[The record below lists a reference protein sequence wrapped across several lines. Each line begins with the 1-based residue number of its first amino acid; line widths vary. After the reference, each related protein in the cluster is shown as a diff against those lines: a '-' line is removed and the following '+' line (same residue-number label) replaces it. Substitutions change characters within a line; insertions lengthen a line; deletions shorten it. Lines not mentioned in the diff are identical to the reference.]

1 MKNKIITKNLV
12 LLICIVALVSCASNK
27 QVIASGSSEVVE
39 TSTTVTSGVTAGVSG
54 ALTATGTISGWIS
67 DEQAMQTVTPT
78 ADQMPATYN
87 AADYEF
93 NIEDYTAVE
102 IDLSNLAESYAD
114 GDITVEAKKKVV
126 KITLGSAKKYN
137 LIFTGESSVGV
148 TITSE
153 TNDFVLTLQDV
164 SITSQDASDEQAL
177 KTKSTTTCFVVL
189 KGTNTITGCTDSTGA
204 TQTNAIKASGSL
216 VITGDGTLNVT
227 ANTKNGIVSDDVI
240 VVQSGNVN
248 VTLNSET
255 SAGTGIKP
263 VNGYVQNGGTVTV
276 TGLNMTEGCENKGI
290 KVDGD
295 ETESEYGA
303 GKGYILINGG
313 AITINTSGKGMS
325 AGFDTSEDGDL
336 TSSVND
342 PLADVFINNG
352 LIYVTT
358 YATPREDTYAS
369 DGTSN
374 DDGVSPEGIEGKHS
388 VVINGGK
395 IIVNTTD
402 DCINASIDG
411 EATIIINDG
420 LIYANS
426 SDNDAI
432 DCNGTIVI
440 NGGIVIALGSDMP
453 EGGLDCDTDSLF
465 TYTGGTIIA
474 MGGTNQ
480 IPSSSSTT
488 GYVIYSGTSMNM
500 GGFGGGNFGGF
511 GGNTGN
517 FGGGNFGGR
526 GGFDGNFN
534 GNFDGNLDNSN
545 GNTNMT
551 KPDDAP
557 EKPENMPTDM
567 PEMGDNTNTAEKME
581 KPSADA
587 SNGTNPPD
595 MPGNGF
601 DGSFNGSF
609 GGFGTSSSE
618 GTTLAVLDSNGNVV
632 LAFAVPAGSST
643 SSILIASDAFTSG
656 STVTYTSNATIT
668 SSEYTFADALALG
681 SVSVELEDY
690 SVKTLKSNTTSVSF

>member
-1 MKNKIITKNLV
+1 MKNKLITKNLV
-12 LLICIVALVSCASNK
+12 LLICIVALVSCASNN
-27 QVIASGSSEVVE
+27 QLIANGSSEVIE
-39 TSTTVTSGVTAGVSG
+39 TSTTSTTITTG
-54 ALTATGTISGWIS
+54 AITATGTLSGWIS
-67 DEQAMQTVTPT
+67 DEQAMQTVIPT
-78 ADQMPATYN
+78 ADQMPETYN
-87 AADYEF
+87 PEDYKFNIDDYE
-93 NIEDYTAVE
+93 TVE
-102 IDLSNLAESYAD
+102 INLSNLADTYAD

-126 KITLGSAKKYN
+126 KITLGSTKKYN

-164 SITSQDASDEQAL
+164 TITSKDASDEQAL

-189 KGTNTITGCTDSTGA
+189 KGTNTITGCTDSTGE
-204 TQTNAIKASGSL
+204 TQTNAIKATGSF
-216 VITGDGTLNVT
+216 VISGDGTLNVT

-240 VVQSGNVN
+240 VIQSGNVN
-248 VTLNSET
+248 VTLNPET

-263 VNGYVQNGGTVTV
+263 VNGYVQNGGMVTV

-352 LIYVTT
+352 LIKVTT

-395 IIVNTTD
+395 IIINTTD

-411 EATIIINDG
+411 VATIIINDG
-420 LIYANS
+420 LIYARS
-426 SDNDAI
+426 TENDSI

-440 NGGIVIALGSDMP
+440 NGGTLLALGSGMP
-453 EGGLDCDTDSLF
+453 EGGIDCDMDNYF

-474 MGGTNQ
+474 TGGTNQ
-480 IPSSSSTT
+480 IPSSSATT
-488 GYVIYSGTSMNM
+488 GHVIYCGSSMNM
-500 GGFGGGNFGGF
+500 GGFGGGNFGGGNF
-511 GGNTGN
+511 GGGPGN
-517 FGGGNFGGR
+517 FGGGNFGGDNFAGR

-534 GNFDGNLDNSN
+534 
-545 GNTNMT
+545 NTTNNNTMA

-557 EKPENMPTDM
+557 ENMPADM
-567 PEMGDNTNTAEKME
+567 PEQGTQPTDKPNAKPDNLPE
-581 KPSADA
+581 
-587 SNGTNPPD
+587 
-595 MPGNGF
+595 NGF
-601 DGSFNGSF
+601 DETFNPFNNAS
-609 GGFGTSSSE
+609 TESS
-618 GTTLAVLDSNGNVV
+618 TYAVLDAEGNVI
-632 LAFAVPAGSST
+632 LAFTVPAGCDT
-643 SSILIASDAFTSG
+643 SSLLIASDAFNSG
-656 STVTYTSNATIT
+656 CTVTYTSNASIT
-668 SSEYTFADALALG
+668 STEYDFEDCLALG
-681 SVSVELEDY
+681 AVTVQLEDY
-690 SVKTLKSNTTSVSF
+690 SVKTLKSNATNVNF

>member
-1 MKNKIITKNLV
+1 MKSKIITKNLV
-12 LLICIVALVSCASNK
+12 LLICIVALVSCASNNQTVAK
-27 QVIASGSSEVVE
+27 GSTEVVE
-39 TSTTVTSGVTAGVSG
+39 TSTTNAVSTGV
-54 ALTATGTISGWIS
+54 LTATGTISGWIT
-67 DEQAMQTVTPT
+67 DEQAMETVTPSV
-78 ADQMPATYN
+78 DQMPATYN
-87 AADYEF
+87 ASDYEF
-93 NIEDYTAVE
+93 NIDDYSEVE
-102 IDLSNLAESYAD
+102 IDLSNLSDSYAD

-126 KITLGSAKKYN
+126 KITLGSADKYN
-137 LIFTGESSVGV
+137 LILTGESSVGV
-148 TITSE
+148 TITSDS
-153 TNDFVLTLQDV
+153 NDFVLTLQDTT
-164 SITSQDASDEQAL
+164 ITSTDASDEQAL

-189 KGTNTITGCTDSTGA
+189 KGTNTITGCTDSTGE

-248 VTLNSET
+248 VTLNPET

-276 TGLNMTEGCENKGI
+276 TGMNMTEGCENKGI

-313 AITINTSGKGMS
+313 AITINVSGKGMS

-352 LIYVTT
+352 LINITT

-411 EATIIINDG
+411 IATIIINNG
-420 LIYANS
+420 LIYAHS
-426 SDNDAI
+426 SDNDAL
-432 DCNGTIVI
+432 DCNGTIVV
-440 NGGIVIALGSDMP
+440 NGGILIVLGSDVP
-453 EGGLDCDTDSLF
+453 EGGIDCDSDSLF

-480 IPSSSSTT
+480 LPSSSSTT
-488 GYVIYSGTSMNM
+488 GYVIYSGTSMNI
-500 GGFGGGNFGGF
+500 GGFG
-511 GGNTGN
+511 GN
-517 FGGGNFGGR
+517 FGGGNFGGGR
-526 GGFDGNFN
+526 GGFN
-534 GNFDGNLDNSN
+534 GNFDGNFD
-545 GNTNMT
+545 NTNMT

-557 EKPENMPTDM
+557 EKPDNMPQDM
-567 PEMGDNTNTAEKME
+567 PQEMNNAEKME
-581 KPSADA
+581 PPTGTDNTNNTGNADNMASMTPPS
-587 SNGTNPPD
+587 
-595 MPGNGF
+595 MPENGF
-601 DGSFNGSF
+601 NGDFN
-609 GGFGTSSSE
+609 GFGTSSSE
-618 GTTLAVLDSNGNVV
+618 ATTLAVLDSNGNVV
-632 LAFAVPAGSST
+632 LAFAVPSGCST

-656 STVTYTSNATIT
+656 STVTYTSNASIT
-668 SSEYTFADALALG
+668 SSEYTFADSLALG
-681 SVSVELEDY
+681 SVTVNLEDY
-690 SVKTLKSNTTSVSF
+690 SVKTLKTNTTSVSF

>member
-1 MKNKIITKNLV
+1 MKNKLITKNLV
-12 LLICIVALVSCASNK
+12 LLICIVALVSCASNN
-27 QVIASGSSEVVE
+27 QLIANGSSEVIE
-39 TSTTVTSGVTAGVSG
+39 TSTTSTTITTG
-54 ALTATGTISGWIS
+54 AITATGTISGWIS
-67 DEQAMQTVTPT
+67 DEQAMQTVIPT
-78 ADQMPATYN
+78 ADQMPETYN
-87 AADYEF
+87 PEDYEF
-93 NIEDYTAVE
+93 NIDDYETVE
-102 IDLSNLAESYAD
+102 IDLSNLADTYAD

-126 KITLGSAKKYN
+126 KITLGSTKKYN

-164 SITSQDASDEQAL
+164 TITSKDASDEQAL

-189 KGTNTITGCTDSTGA
+189 KGTNTITGCTDSTGE
-204 TQTNAIKASGSL
+204 TQTNAIKATGSF
-216 VITGDGTLNVT
+216 VISGDGTLNVT

-240 VVQSGNVN
+240 VIQSGNVN
-248 VTLNSET
+248 VTLNPET

-352 LIYVTT
+352 LIKVTT

-395 IIVNTTD
+395 IIINTTD

-411 EATIIINDG
+411 VATIIINDG
-420 LIYANS
+420 LIYARS
-426 SDNDAI
+426 TENDSI

-440 NGGIVIALGSDMP
+440 NGGTLLALGSGMP
-453 EGGLDCDTDSLF
+453 EGGIDCDMDNYF

-474 MGGTNQ
+474 TGGTNQ
-480 IPSSSSTT
+480 LPSSSATT
-488 GYVIYSGTSMNM
+488 GYVIYCGSSMNM
-500 GGFGGGNFGGF
+500 GGFGGGNFGG
-511 GGNTGN
+511 GN
-517 FGGGNFGGR
+517 FGGGNFGGGPGNFGGGNFDGR

-534 GNFDGNLDNSN
+534 
-545 GNTNMT
+545 NTTNNNTMA

-557 EKPENMPTDM
+557 ENMPADM
-567 PEMGDNTNTAEKME
+567 PEQGTQPTDKPDAKPDNLPE
-581 KPSADA
+581 
-587 SNGTNPPD
+587 
-595 MPGNGF
+595 NGF
-601 DGSFNGSF
+601 DGTFNPFNNAS
-609 GGFGTSSSE
+609 TESS
-618 GTTLAVLDSNGNVV
+618 TYAVLDAEGNVI
-632 LAFAVPAGSST
+632 LAFTVPAGCDT
-643 SSILIASDAFTSG
+643 SSLLIASDAFNSG
-656 STVTYTSNATIT
+656 CTVTYTSNASIT
-668 SSEYTFADALALG
+668 STEYDFEDFLALG
-681 SVSVELEDY
+681 AVTVQLEDY
-690 SVKTLKSNTTSVSF
+690 SVKTLKSNATNVNF

>member
-1 MKNKIITKNLV
+1 MKNKLITKNLV
-12 LLICIVALVSCASNK
+12 LLICIVALVSCASNN
-27 QVIASGSSEVVE
+27 QLIANGSSEVIE
-39 TSTTVTSGVTAGVSG
+39 TSTTSTTITTG
-54 ALTATGTISGWIS
+54 AITATGTISGWIS
-67 DEQAMQTVTPT
+67 DEQAMQTVIPT
-78 ADQMPATYN
+78 ADQMPETYN
-87 AADYEF
+87 PEDYKFNIDDYE
-93 NIEDYTAVE
+93 TVE
-102 IDLSNLAESYAD
+102 INLSNLADTYAD

-126 KITLGSAKKYN
+126 KITLGSTKKYN

-164 SITSQDASDEQAL
+164 TITSKDASDEQAL

-189 KGTNTITGCTDSTGA
+189 KGTNTITGCTDSTGE
-204 TQTNAIKASGSL
+204 TQTNAIKATGSF
-216 VITGDGTLNVT
+216 VISGDGTLNVT

-240 VVQSGNVN
+240 VIQSGNVN
-248 VTLNSET
+248 VTLNPET

-263 VNGYVQNGGTVTV
+263 VNGYVQNGGMVTV

-352 LIYVTT
+352 LIKVTT

-395 IIVNTTD
+395 IIINTTD

-411 EATIIINDG
+411 VATIIINDG
-420 LIYANS
+420 LIYARS
-426 SDNDAI
+426 TENDSI

-440 NGGIVIALGSDMP
+440 NGGTLLALGSGMP
-453 EGGLDCDTDSLF
+453 EGGIDCDMDNYF

-474 MGGTNQ
+474 TGGTNQ
-480 IPSSSSTT
+480 LPSSSATT
-488 GYVIYSGTSMNM
+488 GYVIYCGSSMNM
-500 GGFGGGNFGGF
+500 GGFGGGNFGGGNF
-511 GGNTGN
+511 GGGPGN
-517 FGGGNFGGR
+517 FGGGNFGGDNFAGR

-534 GNFDGNLDNSN
+534 
-545 GNTNMT
+545 NTTNNNTMA

-557 EKPENMPTDM
+557 ENMPADM
-567 PEMGDNTNTAEKME
+567 PEQGTQPTDKPDAKPDNLPE
-581 KPSADA
+581 
-587 SNGTNPPD
+587 
-595 MPGNGF
+595 NGF
-601 DGSFNGSF
+601 DETFNPFNNAS
-609 GGFGTSSSE
+609 TESS
-618 GTTLAVLDSNGNVV
+618 TYAVLDAEGNVI
-632 LAFAVPAGSST
+632 LAFTVPAGCDT
-643 SSILIASDAFTSG
+643 SSLLIASDAFNSG
-656 STVTYTSNATIT
+656 CTVTYTSNASIT
-668 SSEYTFADALALG
+668 STEYDFEDFLALG
-681 SVSVELEDY
+681 AVTVQLEDY
-690 SVKTLKSNTTSVSF
+690 SVKTLKSNATSVNF

>member
-102 IDLSNLAESYAD
+102 IDLSNLAESYANE
-114 GDITVEAKKKVV
+114 DITVEAKKKVV

-189 KGTNTITGCTDSTGA
+189 KGTNTITGCTDSTGE

-420 LIYANS
+420 LIYAHS

-453 EGGLDCDTDSLF
+453 EGGLDCDLDNLF

-500 GGFGGGNFGGF
+500 GGFGGGNFGG
-511 GGNTGN
+511 
-517 FGGGNFGGR
+517 GR
-526 GGFDGNFN
+526 GGFN
-534 GNFDGNLDNSN
+534 GNFDGNFD
-545 GNTNMT
+545 NTNMT

-557 EKPENMPTDM
+557 EKPDNMPQDM
-567 PEMGDNTNTAEKME
+567 PQEMNNAEKME
-581 KPSADA
+581 PPTGTDNTNNTGNADNMASMTPPSL
-587 SNGTNPPD
+587 PE
-595 MPGNGF
+595 
-601 DGSFNGSF
+601 DGFNGDF
-609 GGFGTSSSE
+609 NGFGTSSSE
-618 GTTLAVLDSNGNVV
+618 ATTLAVLDSNGNVV
-632 LAFAVPAGSST
+632 LAFAVPSGCST

-656 STVTYTSNATIT
+656 STVTYTSNASIT
-668 SSEYTFADALALG
+668 SSEYTFADSLALG
-681 SVSVELEDY
+681 SVTVNLEDY
-690 SVKTLKSNTTSVSF
+690 SVKTLKTNTTSVSF